1 MSNLGTESNKRKY
14 ENQISEIIQ
23 GELIDLHGLEGYKS
37 IIQTMM
43 KICGKTEKE
52 IITNYELFS
61 ELIEGIFGRFGN
73 SKILDPISLEINKIG
88 VENIHQEEKQ
98 VPKKPMRIL
107 IADDEPEILE
117 LYEKWLEL
125 KGRKVIT
132 VKDGQKCVDVYK
144 KEYINHQLE
153 NYFDVVILDQ
163 KMPKMT
169 GLHAAVEI
177 LKINP
182 HQRIIFASGYLEKTL
197 LDALTRLNK
206 AIEVIEK
213 PFSLD
218 TLDNMINDTTVF
230 EKLEK
235 ININQKEKKV
245 SEKLSEVMTVLQTQ
259 KY

>member
-1 MSNLGTESNKRKY
+1 MSNSGTESKDSKY

-23 GELIDLHGLEGYKS
+23 GELIDLHGRNGYNS
-37 IIQTMM
+37 IIQTMI

-52 IITNYELFS
+52 IITNYELFA
-61 ELIEGIFGRFGN
+61 ELTEGVFGRFAN
-73 SKILDPISLEINKIG
+73 SEILDPIKLEIDKIG
-88 VENIHQEEKQ
+88 VENIHQDEKP

-107 IADDEPEILE
+107 VADDEPDILGI
-117 LYEKWLEL
+117 YVNWLEL
-125 KGRKVIT
+125 QGKQVIT
-132 VKDGQKCVDVYK
+132 AEDGQKCLELYK
-144 KEYINHQLE
+144 KRYNNHQLE

-169 GLHAAVEI
+169 GLQAAAEI
-177 LKINP
+177 LKMNP

-197 LDALTRLNK
+197 LDALTKLNK

-218 TLDNMINDTTVF
+218 ALDNMINDTTIL

-235 ININQKEKKV
+235 INIRQEEIDV
-245 SEKLSEVMTVLQTQ
+245 SEKLAKVMTVLKTQ
-259 KY
+259 RY